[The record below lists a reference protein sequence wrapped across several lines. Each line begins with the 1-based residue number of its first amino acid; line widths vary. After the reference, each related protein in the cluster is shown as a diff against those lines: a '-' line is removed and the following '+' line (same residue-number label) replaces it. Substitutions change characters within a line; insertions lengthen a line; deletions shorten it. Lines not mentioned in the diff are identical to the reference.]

1 MRVRI
6 VRTELTSEGVV
17 IDLPEFGALVNETCE
32 GLENQGFKVVDID
45 FDRFRSH
52 ATAYIKYRKPIFWI
66 L

>member
-1 MRVRI
+1 MRIRI
-6 VRTELTSEGVV
+6 VRTELVTDGVN
-17 IDLPEFGALVNETCE
+17 IDIQDFGSLVNETCE
-32 GLENQGFKVVDID
+32 GLEREGFKIVDMH